1 MYADDGGRAVCAVRG
16 GCGCARILPYLD
28 CKAIAAHPKLL
39 IGFSDIT
46 ALHLAFSAH
55 AGFTTIHGP
64 NAASSWGELSRNGF
78 RTLAFEG
85 GMPTYRN
92 PQATDDRLVQTLS
105 RPWTHR
111 PRHAPGRAR
120 GGALS
125 IPPALGGAPSLS

>member
-64 NAASSWGELSRNGF
+64 NAANPWGDWSWNGF
-78 RTLAFEG
+78 RTLAFEV
-85 GMPTYRN
+85 GMPADLT
-92 PQATDDRLVQTLS
+92 QHATGDRLVDTQCRAWST
-105 RPWTHR
+105 
-111 PRHAPGRAR
+111 PRAQSPG
-120 GGALS
+120 G
-125 IPPALGGAPSLS
+125 